1 MGIKC
6 GHLFDYVILL
16 RIQESYI
23 AKVEQLARIKHK
35 QEEDKAAARLH
46 SFNGSCGTMNSA
58 PKSSEKSERIT
69 SLKSISSSR
78 KVKSSSSRAH
88 VPIQFPEVV
97 LCVEVYRSRK
107 PLMKSQEFLV
117 LGQQCLTEF
126 RDQIYCITDEIM
138 RKADKDDP
146 SGYFLIEVNE

>member
-6 GHLFDYVILL
+6 DHLFDYVIL
-16 RIQESYI
+16 IQESYI
-23 AKVEQLARIKHK
+23 AKVEQLARIKHR

-46 SFNGSCGTMNSA
+46 SFNCGTMNSA

-117 LGQQCLTEF
+117 LGQQSLTEF